1 MGVQASK
8 PQPKSHHNHH
18 NHKGFILFYSG
29 ADPDLWKGGVKHEL
43 RHYIVSGLIKKKVT
57 AS

>member
-8 PQPKSHHNHH
+8 PQPKSHH

-29 ADPDLWKGGVKHEL
+29 ADPDLWKGEVKNEL
-43 RHYIVSGLIKKKVT
+43 RHYIVSGLIR
-57 AS
+57 